1 MQRNLK
7 QTIMRRLFFTLLVVT
22 FATVT
27 FAQQKWYLKPTVG
40 INVERLWNDPKG
52 KNLAQRTGFELG
64 MDGEYFVSDKF
75 SASAGLMFSVDRYR
89 EDLMN
94 NSSARFDRLMAL
106 EHHPELKNLYVLK
119 VPILASY
126 HPIER
131 LSLSTGIEPWYVF
144 DEAMYPDKAVDIDRL
159 QLAIPVAVA
168 YSIGMVDVRLKYSFS
183 TSKIAACR
191 PNALS
196 LTAAIP
202 LELK

>member
-1 MQRNLK
+1 M
-7 QTIMRRLFFTLLVVT
+7 
-22 FATVT
+22 
-27 FAQQKWYLKPTVG
+27 TVG
-40 INVERLWNDPKG
+40 I
-52 KNLAQRTGFELG
+52 
-64 MDGEYFVSDKF
+64 
-75 SASAGLMFSVDRYR
+75 
-89 EDLMN
+89 
-94 NSSARFDRLMAL
+94 
-106 EHHPELKNLYVLK
+106 LYVLK

-126 HPIER
+126 HSIER

-168 YSIGMVDVRLKYSFS
+168 YRIGMVDVRLKYSFS